1 MIGFMPQVIRYSE
14 NMASKVGSCI
24 GASSESEIT
33 RDNSVSG
40 LALIYIEELLH
51 TKKRY
56 SGITMIQKFGRSVLR
71 RSESHIA
78 G

>member
-1 MIGFMPQVIRYSE
+1 MIGFMPQVIRYSK
-14 NMASKVGSCI
+14 NKAKVGSCI

-33 RDNSVSG
+33 LDNSISG
-40 LALIYIEELLH
+40 LALTYIRNKVVAH
-51 TKKRY
+51 
-56 SGITMIQKFGRSVLR
+56 QKHIEHDHHDPIVRVLR